1 MNRSFLGHAALTL
14 ALIAG
19 VAGSALSS
27 DAGGDFGAAY
37 DQVIDRF
44 EITALIYKPT
54 DPDAMSTTVSDMHL
68 TLQGGGEG
76 GSAQYVL
83 DATGRADVINV
94 LQKYGEVRRQ
104 LRARGPLGNDGRAGA
119 YSESPGKQ
127 FSASLKV
134 RFISSVR
141 QLPPALIV
149 DYSLKASLRRP
160 LLGGEVAD
168 ERGLLRYASGGSVL
182 LPDKGALM
190 SVSETTNGFL
200 VWIISVN

>member
-1 MNRSFLGHAALTL
+1 MNRSFLGRAALAL

-94 LQKYGEVRRQ
+94 LQKYGEVRQQ

-119 YSESPGKQ
+119 FSESPGKQ

-134 RFISSVR
+134 RFS
-141 QLPPALIV
+141 LP
-149 DYSLKASLRRP
+149 
-160 LLGGEVAD
+160 
-168 ERGLLRYASGGSVL
+168 SGNFH
-182 LPDKGALM
+182 PR
-190 SVSETTNGFL
+190 
-200 VWIISVN
+200 